1 MIHDHSQIPYI
12 VWCRSG
18 FNFKSIA
25 GENRCQVASGLGL
38 GTWCFSGGKW
48 WMDVEKLMENGPFI
62 GDFPIKTSTDKG
74 VSIAMFQ
81 YQTV

>member
-1 MIHDHSQIPYI
+1 MIILKYHILFGAVLALISRAFLGKID
-12 VWCRSG
+12 VRSPQ
-18 FNFKSIA
+18 A
-25 GENRCQVASGLGL
+25 WVC
-38 GTWCFSGGKW
+38 GTWCFSGGK

-74 VSIAMFQ
+74 VSIAMFH